1 MHRIVF
7 IVLLIVSHIAD
18 AQPSKDYNDLR
29 KRSDEYFQNRL
40 KSDNIVGITAAV
52 IMDGKVVWTNAF
64 GYSDRDLKVPMSTE
78 TVINIG
84 SVTKTFTALAAMQ
97 LNEKGMLQINKP
109 VNTYLSNF
117 HPLTRTGYNVND
129 VTVRSLITHTSG
141 IQTDIW
147 KNSDLESAKYTEVL
161 GYINNTHLLYPVE
174 TVALYS
180 NAGYNILGNL
190 VKTVSKE
197 DYSDYV
203 RRHIFSPLK
212 MTSSGFAMDAL
223 KNRTKIYAYGQQFK
237 EYELRD
243 IASGGVYSNMA
254 DLSKYAIGM
263 LDSYHGKSKALISQ
277 KTARQM
283 FTLSNTNVAIESN
296 KKGLGWFMFRNDSTF
311 AVYHAGSAGFAQ
323 AKLLLFPEKNAA
335 VMVLTNTAEG
345 GRAAEEFCFNML
357 SQFGLSVSD
366 LFPAPQTK
374 LSSGQSTIQL
384 SRSVLQSHEGSYA
397 TSAPYSTIAA
407 GNNHLKLTSGGNV
420 MILKPLS
427 EDEYLPYNI
436 KGADTVLKD
445 INQRYFFKNVKNSHY
460 LILRNKN
467 REYPVG
473 HRLTAFNSSLWDK
486 RVGLYEQ
493 YGYQMLIGD
502 SKFKNLEIYITP
514 DKVLMCRLKTMGSS
528 SEIPLDV
535 LDDNH
540 AMTTNLATGF
550 GGFTVKF
557 STDGNYQVVE
567 FGGITFRRSN

>member
-1 MHRIVF
+1 MHKIVF
-7 IVLLIVSHIAD
+7 IILLIVSHIAA
-18 AQPSKDYNDLR
+18 AQQGSHYNELR
-29 KRSDEYFQNRL
+29 KKSDEYFQNRL
-40 KSDNIVGITAAV
+40 KSDDIVGITAAV

-84 SVTKTFTALAAMQ
+84 SVTKTFTALATMQ
-97 LNEKGMLQINKP
+97 LNEKGKLQIDKP
-109 VNTYLSNF
+109 LNRYLPNF
-117 HPLTRTGYNVND
+117 HPLTRAGYHVND

-141 IQTDIW
+141 IQSDIW
-147 KNSDLESAKYTEVL
+147 KNSDLESAKYTDVL
-161 GYINNTHLLYPVE
+161 GYINNTHLLYPAE

-180 NAGYNILGNL
+180 NAGYNILGHV

-197 DYSDYV
+197 DYADYV

-212 MTSSGFAMDAL
+212 MTRSGFAMDAL

-243 IASGGVYSNMA
+243 IASGGIYSNMT
-254 DLSKYAIGM
+254 DLTKYAIGI
-263 LDSYHGKSKALISQ
+263 LASYHGKSKALISQ
-277 KTARQM
+277 TTAQRM
-283 FTLSNTNVAIESN
+283 FTLSNAKVAIESN

-335 VMVLTNTAEG
+335 VIVLTNTAEG
-345 GRAAEEFCFNML
+345 GSAAEEFCFNML
-357 SQFGLSVSD
+357 PQFGLSVSD
-366 LFPAPQTK
+366 LFPEPQTT
-374 LSSGQSTIQL
+374 LSSVQIKTQL
-384 SRSVLQSHEGSYA
+384 SKSILQSHEGSYA
-397 TSAPYSTIAA
+397 TSAPYSTIVVDK
-407 GNNHLKLTSGGNV
+407 NNLKLTSGDNV
-420 MILKPLS
+420 LILKPLN
-427 EDEYLPYNI
+427 EDEYLPYRI

-445 INQRYFFKNVKNSHY
+445 VHQRYFFKNVKNLHY
-460 LILRNKN
+460 LVFRNKN

-473 HRLTAFNSSLWDK
+473 YRLKSFDSSLWKK

-502 SKFKNLEIYITP
+502 SKFKSIEIYITA
-514 DKVLMCRLKTMGSS
+514 DGVLMCRLKTMGSS
-528 SEIPLDV
+528 NEIPLDV
-535 LDDNH
+535 LDDHH

-557 STDGNYQVVE
+557 STDGNDQVVE
-567 FGGITFRRSN
+567 FGGITFRRNI